1 MIALQREFARKMPL
15 KTATAAGNGPIETM
29 TPLTIAVGYAA
40 LAATWILVT
49 DLLTSNMVHGPTAD
63 MIKGLLFVLGT
74 ATALFLLLRRL
85 ASREAAQRRSLDA
98 MARAYRLLFEGH
110 PLPSWVCDP
119 DSSRILASNA
129 AASGLNGDASD
140 MVGRSLRELLGRDP
154 DDDSALLQSHGTAS
168 ERAFRLLS
176 VPCTFADQPAVL
188 YLAQE
193 LTEERMALARAN
205 RYSEEMRL
213 LTRRLIN
220 AQEGERRAIA
230 RQLHDQ
236 LGQTLTV
243 ARLLVEST
251 LDQIEDND
259 VSADVS
265 ALLRDAMA
273 ALESG
278 LKETR
283 TLTGSLR
290 PPMLDDLGIVPT
302 LRWLVDRNTAD
313 TDVIATLDLPTD
325 PGPLVSEIDVAIY
338 RIAQEAISN
347 ALQHG
352 APGQLKVRMRLRST
366 LVTLSVEDDGRG
378 FDAIHV
384 LEGLVPFGRSGLL
397 GARERAESLGGGVRV
412 RSHPGQG
419 TVVRAILPRIPRERH
434 PTMG

>member
-1 MIALQREFARKMPL
+1 MKAGI
-15 KTATAAGNGPIETM
+15 AAGTGLIETM
-29 TPLTIAVGYAA
+29 PPLTIAVGYAA
-40 LAATWILVT
+40 LAAIWLVVT
-49 DLLTSNMVHGPTAD
+49 DLTTGSVVDGPAAHIITNM
-63 MIKGLLFVLGT
+63 LFVLGT
-74 ATALFLLLRRL
+74 APALFLLLRRL
-85 ASREAAQRRSLDA
+85 ASREAGQRHNLDT

-119 DSSRILASNA
+119 HSNHILAANA
-129 AASGLNGDASD
+129 AASTLHGHGTDV
-140 MVGRSLRELLGRDP
+140 VGRSLPELLGHDP
-154 DDDSALLQSHGTAS
+154 DDDSTLVQAHGTAA

-188 YLAQE
+188 FLAQE
-193 LTEERMALARAN
+193 LTEERLALARAH

-251 LDQIEDND
+251 LEQIEDRD
-259 VSADVS
+259 VSAM
-265 ALLRDAMA
+265 LREAMA

-283 TLTGSLR
+283 TLTGNLR

-302 LRWLVDRNTAD
+302 LRWLVDRST
-313 TDVIATLDLPTD
+313 TDSGIATTLNLPED

-352 APGQLKVRMRLRST
+352 APRQLTVRLRLRSE
-366 LVTLSVEDDGRG
+366 LITLSVEDDGRG
-378 FDAIHV
+378 FDAMHV

-419 TVVRAILPRIPRERH
+419 TVVRAILPRTPQERH
-434 PTMG
+434 ARVDDT

>member
-1 MIALQREFARKMPL
+1 M
-15 KTATAAGNGPIETM
+15 N
-29 TPLTIAVGYAA
+29 PLTIALGYAA
-40 LAATWILVT
+40 LATIWLLAT
-49 DLLTSNMVHGPTAD
+49 DLLAGSVAEGSTAH
-63 MIKGLLFVLGT
+63 MLNGLAFVLGT
-74 ATALFLLLRRL
+74 AGALFLLLRRL
-85 ASREAAQRRSLDA
+85 AQRDAAHRRNLDT

-119 DSSRILASNA
+119 DSSRVLAANA
-129 AASGLNGDASD
+129 AAVKLNRDGAEV
-140 MVGRSLRELLGRDP
+140 VGRTLPDLLGRDP
-154 DDDSALLQSHGTAS
+154 DDDSTLVQSQGPHS

-176 VPCTFADQPAVL
+176 VPCTFADRPAIL
-188 YLAQE
+188 YLAHE
-193 LTEERMALARAN
+193 LTEERLALDRAN

-220 AQEGERRAIA
+220 AQEAERRAIA

-251 LDQIEDND
+251 LDQIEDTE
-259 VSADVS
+259 VRAM
-265 ALLRDAMA
+265 LREAMA

-283 TLTGSLR
+283 TLTGNLR

-302 LRWLVDRNTAD
+302 LRWLVDRSTAE
-313 TDVIATLDLPTD
+313 TGVIVTLDLPAD
-325 PGPLVSEIDVAIY
+325 PGPLVSEIDVALY

-352 APGQLKVRMRLRST
+352 APEHLKVRLRLRNA
-366 LVTLSVEDDGRG
+366 VITLSVEDDGRG

-384 LEGLVPFGRSGLL
+384 LQGLVPFGRSGLL
-397 GARERAESLGGGVRV
+397 GARERAESLGGGVKV

-419 TVVRAILPRIPRERH
+419 TVVRAILPHTPPARAAQ
-434 PTMG
+434 

>member
-1 MIALQREFARKMPL
+1 MPL
-15 KTATAAGNGPIETM
+15 NSGKEAGTGPIETVN
-29 TPLTIAVGYAA
+29 PLTIALGYAV
-40 LAATWILVT
+40 LAGAWILAT
-49 DLLTSNMVHGPTAD
+49 DFVVDAVAAGPLAHL
-63 MIKGLLFVLGT
+63 IKGLAFVLGS
-74 ATALFLLLRRL
+74 AAALFLLLRRL
-85 ASREAAQRRSLDA
+85 ARRDATHRRNLDT

-119 DSSRILASNA
+119 DSDEVLAANA
-129 AASGLNGDASD
+129 AAMHLNSD
-140 MVGRSLRELLGRDP
+140 GSDIVGRRLPELLGRDP
-154 DDDSALLQSHGTAS
+154 DDDSTLVKSVGTGA

-188 YLAQE
+188 YLANE

-205 RYSEEMRL
+205 RYSDEMRL

-220 AQEGERRAIA
+220 AQEAERRAIA

-251 LDQIEDND
+251 LDQIEDKD
-259 VSADVS
+259 VSTM
-265 ALLRDAMA
+265 LREAMA

-283 TLTGSLR
+283 TLTGNLR
-290 PPMLDDLGIVPT
+290 PPMLDDLGIIPT
-302 LRWLVDRNTAD
+302 LRWLVDRSTCD
-313 TDVIATLDLPTD
+313 TNVTATLDLPAD

-352 APGQLKVRMRLRST
+352 APDHLKVRLRLRKS
-366 LVTLSVEDDGRG
+366 LITLSIEDDGRG
-378 FDAIHV
+378 FDALHV
-384 LEGLVPFGRSGLL
+384 QEGLVPFGRSGLL
-397 GARERAESLGGGVRV
+397 GARERADSLGGGVRV

-419 TVVRAILPRIPRERH
+419 TVVRAILPHH
-434 PTMG
+434 PPAPEAH

>member
-1 MIALQREFARKMPL
+1 M
-15 KTATAAGNGPIETM
+15 KTATAAGNGPMETM
-29 TPLTIAVGYAA
+29 TPLGIALGYAT
-40 LAATWILVT
+40 LAALWILAT
-49 DLLTSNMVHGPTAD
+49 DLITSNMAEGPTAH
-63 MIKGLLFVLGT
+63 IVKGLLFVFGT

-85 ASREAAQRRSLDA
+85 ASREAAQRRSLDT

-119 DSSRILASNA
+119 DSNRILAANA
-129 AASGLNGDASD
+129 AASGLNSQAGE
-140 MVGRSLRELLGRDP
+140 MIGRSLPEWLGRDP
-154 DDDSALLQSHGTAS
+154 DDDSTLVHAHGTAS
-168 ERAFRLLS
+168 ERAFRLRS

-193 LTEERMALARAN
+193 LTEERVALARAH

-220 AQEGERRAIA
+220 AQEAERRAIA

-251 LDQIEDND
+251 LDQIEDQD
-259 VSADVS
+259 VSAM
-265 ALLRDAMA
+265 LRDAMA

-283 TLTGSLR
+283 TLTGNLR

-302 LRWLVDRNTAD
+302 LRWLVDRSTANSE
-313 TDVIATLDLPTD
+313 VLATLDLPAD
-325 PGPLVSEIDVAIY
+325 PGPLISEIDVAIY

-352 APGQLKVRMRLRST
+352 TPRQLKLRMRLRST
-366 LVTLSVEDDGRG
+366 LVTLSVEDDGCG
-378 FDAIHV
+378 FDPIHV

-412 RSHPGQG
+412 RSHPGEG
-419 TVVRAILPRIPRERH
+419 TVVRAILPRLPRERH
-434 PTMG
+434 PSMG